1 MEVTEMTIE
10 DYEGVLALWKSCAD
24 EGICLDDD
32 VDSRS
37 GIAAYLKRNS
47 GMSFVA
53 RRKSRLVGAVLCGT
67 DGRRGYLNHLAVDKA
82 SRSNGIGK
90 ALVERALSALEQQ
103 GINKCHIFVLNT
115 NTAGQAFWSHMGW
128 VLRDSFAIM
137 SHLPKTDACCGETK

>member
-1 MEVTEMTIE
+1 MTTA
-10 DYEGVLALWKSCAD
+10 DYDEVLALWQSCAD

-37 GIAAYLKRNS
+37 GIAAYLKRNV
-47 GMSFVA
+47 GMSF
-53 RRKSRLVGAVLCGT
+53 LVRENDKLIGCVLCGT
-67 DGRRGYLNHLAVDKA
+67 DGRRGYLHHLAVDKA
-82 SRSNGIGK
+82 HRGSGIGK
-90 ALVERALSALEQQ
+90 ALIERALSALAQE

-137 SHLPKTDACCGETK
+137 SHLPQTDSCCGEKK